1 MRDLTIWLDT
11 LDPEAGT
18 ALRVISYFEELV
30 AHGAGLHAILRA
42 AAKLTECA
50 VALIDDDRQIR
61 IRLGSEGTPAPI
73 SLRDP
78 AWPQSSV
85 GAGSAVL
92 WVERSGP
99 PHPLDALV
107 VERAAGAAAVVLN
120 KTSHQS
126 PVRIKHDEIDWA
138 KMAVDAS
145 VPVKERRLAVMQ
157 LGLTSERLQPVALLG
172 GEVRLVAGDGLSS
185 LPADLVDVRAGVGP
199 AGPIEDLPEAGGA
212 ARLSLRLTAE
222 GNETDPGPRIVYAE
236 RAGGLLVL
244 AQSVNHATPRHPDVV
259 VLETASHDAPTFLAT
274 MDAYASTP
282 SVRAAAESLRI
293 HHSTLQERLTR
304 AERLLGWSLR
314 NHEGRL
320 RLQLA
325 LVLRRL
331 HRSSVS
337 DWNDP

>member
-30 AHGAGLHAILRA
+30 AHGAGIYAILRA
-42 AAKLTECA
+42 AAKLTGCA
-50 VALIDDDRQIR
+50 VTLIDDDRQTR
-61 IRLGSEGTPAPI
+61 IRLGPDGTSAPI
-73 SLRDP
+73 TPRDP
-78 AWPQSSV
+78 TWPHSSI

-92 WVERSGP
+92 WIERSGP

-107 VERAAGAAAVVLN
+107 VERAANAAGAVLGKVGN
-120 KTSHQS
+120 RDSVQTQ
-126 PVRIKHDEIDWA
+126 RDEIDWA

-145 VPVKERRLAVMQ
+145 VSVEARHLAVEQ

-172 GEVRLVAGDGLSS
+172 GEIRLLAGDDLSS
-185 LPADLVDVRAGVGP
+185 LPADLADVRAGIGP
-199 AGPIEDLPEAGGA
+199 AGPVEDLPEAGYA

-222 GNETDPGPRIVYAE
+222 GKDTDPGPRIVYAD
-236 RAGGLLVL
+236 RVGGLLVL
-244 AQSVNHATPRHPDVV
+244 AQSVNHTTPRHADVIA
-259 VLETASHDAPTFLAT
+259 LESASHDAPAFLT
-274 MDAYASTP
+274 TLDAYATTP
-282 SVRAAAESLRI
+282 SVRAAAETLRI

-331 HRSSVS
+331 HRS
-337 DWNDP
+337 